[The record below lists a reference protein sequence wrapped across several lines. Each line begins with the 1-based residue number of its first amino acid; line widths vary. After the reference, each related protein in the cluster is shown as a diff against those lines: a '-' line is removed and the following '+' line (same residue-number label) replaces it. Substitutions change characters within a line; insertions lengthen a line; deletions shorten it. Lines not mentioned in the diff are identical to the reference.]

1 MNDGGD
7 DEKTG
12 TAGSGETGRAGSD
25 PRQGAEGSASG
36 GDGGS
41 GAAAAGAEEFR
52 RDQQAHQDRGQSA
65 IDRDG
70 D

>member
-1 MNDGGD
+1 MNDGD
-7 DEKTG
+7 DEKMTG
-12 TAGSGETGRAGSD
+12 TAGSGETGRAGAD
-25 PRQGAEGSASG
+25 PREGVEGSASG
-36 GDGGS
+36 GDGGT
-41 GAAAAGAEEFR
+41 GAAAAGTEEFR